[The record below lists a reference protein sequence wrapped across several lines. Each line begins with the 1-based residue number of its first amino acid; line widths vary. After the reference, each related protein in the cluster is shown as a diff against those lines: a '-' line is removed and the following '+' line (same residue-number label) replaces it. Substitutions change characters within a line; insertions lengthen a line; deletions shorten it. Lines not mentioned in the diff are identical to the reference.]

1 MNKISSYFRDVRG
14 EFSQITWPARNEALR
29 LTGMVILFSA
39 VFAVFL
45 GTIDYLFGEVVKT
58 IIFSA

>member
-1 MNKISSYFRDVRG
+1 MKKITGYFRDVRG

-45 GTIDYLFGEVVKT
+45 GAVDYAFGEIVKS
-58 IIFSA
+58 ILFSA